1 MVVHTWMKPKPFGT
15 LGHEREWIGP
25 RTHNHSCAPCEGDTG
40 KEISRAQL
48 AYENS
53 GRGLEDNVGHEEHQ
67 DNNRLAE
74 R

>member
-1 MVVHTWMKPKPFGT
+1 MDEAKA
-15 LGHEREWIGP
+15 LQYIRP
-25 RTHNHSCAPCEGDTG
+25 RKRMDRSGTHNHSYAPCEGDTG

-53 GRGLEDNVGHEEHQ
+53 GRGLEDNVGHEEYQ